1 MRKTY
6 ENSIY
11 ELMKRNEK
19 IVALVADSGL
29 GKYEDIEK
37 EFPDR
42 LFNFGIA
49 ESNMIAAGAAMAKEG
64 FIPVIYAL
72 NNFMVYRAYEFIR
85 NDVCLQN
92 RNVKFVGLGAGV
104 VANTLGPTHHTTE
117 DISCLRVLPNMT
129 LVSPASPKEVPVV
142 LEKSVDFTGPVYI
155 RLGKAFEREIYEN
168 DSPFEIGKSTVVT
181 EGNDLTVIATGS
193 ITADALEAVNKL
205 KEKGVNAELIN
216 ASTIKPFDEETLL
229 KSAKKTK
236 KVVSVEEHQVTG
248 GLGAAVAETLCKA
261 GIGAKLDI
269 IGFENTFCSDYG
281 WHQDLKRMY
290 GMSPDHIFNRCL
302 KACGV

>member
-155 RLGKAFEREIYEN
+155 RLGKAFECEIYEN
-168 DSPFEIGKSTVVT
+168 DSPFEIGKSTVLT

-229 KSAKKTK
+229 KSAAKTK

-302 KACGV
+302 KACGA

>member
-168 DSPFEIGKSTVVT
+168 DSPFEIGKSTVLT

-229 KSAKKTK
+229 NSAKKTK

-302 KACGV
+302 KACGA

>member
-37 EFPDR
+37 EFSDR

-168 DSPFEIGKSTVVT
+168 DSPFEIGKSTVLT

-302 KACGV
+302 KACGA

>member
-168 DSPFEIGKSTVVT
+168 DSPFEIGKSTVLT

-216 ASTIKPFDEETLL
+216 ASTIKPFDEKTLL

>member
-37 EFPDR
+37 EFSDR

-168 DSPFEIGKSTVVT
+168 DSPFEIGKSTVLT

-229 KSAKKTK
+229 NSAKKTK

-302 KACGV
+302 KACGA

>member
-11 ELMKRNEK
+11 ELMKKNK
-19 IVALVADSGL
+19 KVVALVADSGL

-37 EFPDR
+37 EFPER

-64 FIPVIYAL
+64 YIPVIYAL
-72 NNFMVYRAYEFIR
+72 NNFLVYRAYEFIR

-142 LEKSVDFTGPVYI
+142 LKKSVDFTGPVYI
-155 RLGKAFEREIYEN
+155 RLGKAFEREIYDGE
-168 DSPFEIGKSTVVT
+168 SPFEIGKSTVLT
-181 EGNDLTVIATGS
+181 SGEDLTVVSTGS

-205 KEKGVNAELIN
+205 KEKGIKAELIN
-216 ASTIKPFDEETLL
+216 ASTIKPFDTETLL
-229 KSAKKTK
+229 KSAEKTR
-236 KVVSVEEHQVTG
+236 KVVSVEEHQVIG

-290 GMSPDHIFNRCL
+290 GMSPDHIYERCL
-302 KACGV
+302 KVCTK

>member
-168 DSPFEIGKSTVVT
+168 DSPFEIGKSTVLT

-216 ASTIKPFDEETLL
+216 ASTIKPFDGETLL

-269 IGFENTFCSDYG
+269 VGFENTFCSDYG

-302 KACGV
+302 KACGA

>member
-11 ELMKRNEK
+11 ELMKRNKK

-168 DSPFEIGKSTVVT
+168 DSPFEIGKSTVLT

-302 KACGV
+302 KACGA

>member
-168 DSPFEIGKSTVVT
+168 DSPFEIGKSTVLT

-216 ASTIKPFDEETLL
+216 ASTIKPFDGETLL
-229 KSAKKTK
+229 KSAAKTK

-269 IGFENTFCSDYG
+269 VGFENTFCSDYG

-302 KACGV
+302 KACGA

>member
-168 DSPFEIGKSTVVT
+168 DSPFEIGKSTVLT

-216 ASTIKPFDEETLL
+216 ASTIKPFDGETLL
-229 KSAKKTK
+229 NSAKKTK

>member
-168 DSPFEIGKSTVVT
+168 DSPFEIGKSTVLT

>member
-168 DSPFEIGKSTVVT
+168 DSPFEIGKSTVLT

-216 ASTIKPFDEETLL
+216 ASTIKPFDGETLL
-229 KSAKKTK
+229 NSAAKTK

>member
-168 DSPFEIGKSTVVT
+168 DSPFEIGKSTVLT

-216 ASTIKPFDEETLL
+216 ASTIKPFDGETLL
-229 KSAKKTK
+229 NSAKKTK

-269 IGFENTFCSDYG
+269 VGFENTFCSDYG

-302 KACGV
+302 KACGA

>member
-168 DSPFEIGKSTVVT
+168 DSPFEIGKSTVLT

-302 KACGV
+302 KAFGV

>member
-19 IVALVADSGL
+19 IVALVADSGM
-29 GKYEDIEK
+29 GKYADIEK

-168 DSPFEIGKSTVVT
+168 DSPFEIGKSTVLT

-302 KACGV
+302 KACGA

>member
-168 DSPFEIGKSTVVT
+168 DSPFEIGKSTVLT

-229 KSAKKTK
+229 RSAKKTK

-302 KACGV
+302 KACGA

>member
-168 DSPFEIGKSTVVT
+168 DSPFEIGKSTVLT

-229 KSAKKTK
+229 NSAAKTK

-302 KACGV
+302 KACGA

>member
-142 LEKSVDFTGPVYI
+142 LKKSVDFTGPVYI

-168 DSPFEIGKSTVVT
+168 DSPFEIGKSTVLT

-229 KSAKKTK
+229 KSAAKTK

-302 KACGV
+302 KACGA

>member
-168 DSPFEIGKSTVVT
+168 DSPFEIGKSTVLT

-216 ASTIKPFDEETLL
+216 ASTIKLFDEETLL

-302 KACGV
+302 KACGA

>member
-1 MRKTY
+1 MRKTF

-11 ELMKRNEK
+11 ELMNENKK

-37 EFPDR
+37 EFPER

-64 FIPVIYAL
+64 YIPVIYAL

-85 NDVCLQN
+85 NDVCLQC

-117 DISCLRVLPNMT
+117 DISCLRVLPNLT
-129 LVSPASPKEVPVV
+129 LLSPASPKEVPVV
-142 LEKSVDFTGPVYI
+142 LKKSIDYSGPVYI
-155 RLGKAFEREIYEN
+155 RLGKAFEREIYEK
-168 DSPFEIGKSTVVT
+168 DSPFKIGKSNVII
-181 EGNDLTVIATGS
+181 EGSDLTVISTGS
-193 ITADALEAVNKL
+193 IVADALEAVNKL
-205 KEKGVNAELIN
+205 KNKGINAELIN

-229 KSAKKTK
+229 KSAKKTG
-236 KVVSVEEHQVTG
+236 KVISVEEHQVIG
-248 GLGAAVAETLCKA
+248 GLGSAVAEVLCKA
-261 GIGAKLDI
+261 ECSAKLDI

-290 GMSPDHIFNRCL
+290 GMSPDHIYNRCL
-302 KACGV
+302 KICGR

>member
-168 DSPFEIGKSTVVT
+168 DSPFEIGKSTVLT
-181 EGNDLTVIATGS
+181 EGNDLTVITTGS

>member
-142 LEKSVDFTGPVYI
+142 LEKSVNFTGPVYI

-168 DSPFEIGKSTVVT
+168 DSPFEIGKSTVLT

-216 ASTIKPFDEETLL
+216 ASTIKPFDGETLL

-302 KACGV
+302 KACGA

>member
-168 DSPFEIGKSTVVT
+168 DSPFEIGKSTVLT

-216 ASTIKPFDEETLL
+216 ASTIKPFDGETLL
-229 KSAKKTK
+229 RSAKKTK

-302 KACGV
+302 KACGA

>member
-168 DSPFEIGKSTVVT
+168 DSPFEIGKSTVLT

-216 ASTIKPFDEETLL
+216 ASTIKPFDGETLL

-302 KACGV
+302 KACGA

>member
-168 DSPFEIGKSTVVT
+168 DSPFEIGKSTVLT

-205 KEKGVNAELIN
+205 KGKGVNAELIN
-216 ASTIKPFDEETLL
+216 ASTIKPFDEKTLL
-229 KSAKKTK
+229 NSAAKTK

>member
-168 DSPFEIGKSTVVT
+168 DSPFEIGKSTVLT

-216 ASTIKPFDEETLL
+216 ASTIKPFDAETLL
-229 KSAKKTK
+229 KSAAKTK

-302 KACGV
+302 KACGA

>member
-168 DSPFEIGKSTVVT
+168 DSPFEIGKSTVLT

-216 ASTIKPFDEETLL
+216 ASTIKPFDEGTLL
-229 KSAKKTK
+229 NSAAKTK

-302 KACGV
+302 KACGA

>member
-168 DSPFEIGKSTVVT
+168 DSPFEIGKSTVLT

-229 KSAKKTK
+229 KSAAKTK

-302 KACGV
+302 KACGA

>member
-168 DSPFEIGKSTVVT
+168 DSPFEIGKSTVLT

-216 ASTIKPFDEETLL
+216 ASTIKPFDEKTLL

-302 KACGV
+302 KACGA

>member
-168 DSPFEIGKSTVVT
+168 DSPFEIGKSTVLT

-302 KACGV
+302 KACGA

>member
-129 LVSPASPKEVPVV
+129 LVSPALPKEVPVV

-168 DSPFEIGKSTVVT
+168 DLPFEIGKSTVLT

-302 KACGV
+302 KACGA

>member
-168 DSPFEIGKSTVVT
+168 DSPFEIGKSTVLT

-205 KEKGVNAELIN
+205 TEKGVNAELIN

-302 KACGV
+302 KACGA

>member
-19 IVALVADSGL
+19 IVALVADSGM
-29 GKYEDIEK
+29 GKYADIEK

-168 DSPFEIGKSTVVT
+168 DSPFEIGKSTVLT

-216 ASTIKPFDEETLL
+216 ASTIKPFDEKTLL

-302 KACGV
+302 KACGA

>member
-168 DSPFEIGKSTVVT
+168 DSPFEIGKSTIVT

-302 KACGV
+302 KACGA

>member
-1 MRKTY
+1 M
-6 ENSIY
+6 
-11 ELMKRNEK
+11 
-19 IVALVADSGL
+19 
-29 GKYEDIEK
+29 
-37 EFPDR
+37 
-42 LFNFGIA
+42 
-49 ESNMIAAGAAMAKEG
+49 
-64 FIPVIYAL
+64 
-72 NNFMVYRAYEFIR
+72 
-85 NDVCLQN
+85 
-92 RNVKFVGLGAGV
+92 
-104 VANTLGPTHHTTE
+104 
-117 DISCLRVLPNMT
+117 
-129 LVSPASPKEVPVV
+129 
-142 LEKSVDFTGPVYI
+142 
-155 RLGKAFEREIYEN
+155 
-168 DSPFEIGKSTVVT
+168 
-181 EGNDLTVIATGS
+181 TVIATGS

-216 ASTIKPFDEETLL
+216 ASTIKPFDEKTLL
-229 KSAKKTK
+229 NSAAKTK

>member
-168 DSPFEIGKSTVVT
+168 DSPFEIGKSTVLT

-216 ASTIKPFDEETLL
+216 ASTIKPFDEGTLL

-302 KACGV
+302 KACGA

>member
-168 DSPFEIGKSTVVT
+168 DSPFEIGKSTVLT

-302 KACGV
+302 KVCGA

>member
-168 DSPFEIGKSTVVT
+168 DSPFEIGKSTVLT

-216 ASTIKPFDEETLL
+216 ASTIKPFDEKTLL
-229 KSAKKTK
+229 NSAAKTK

-302 KACGV
+302 KACGA

>member
-19 IVALVADSGL
+19 IVALVADSGM
-29 GKYEDIEK
+29 GKYADIEK

-168 DSPFEIGKSTVVT
+168 DSPFEIGKSTVLT

-216 ASTIKPFDEETLL
+216 ASTIKPFDGETLL
-229 KSAKKTK
+229 KSAAKTK

-261 GIGAKLDI
+261 SIGAKLDI

-302 KACGV
+302 KACGA